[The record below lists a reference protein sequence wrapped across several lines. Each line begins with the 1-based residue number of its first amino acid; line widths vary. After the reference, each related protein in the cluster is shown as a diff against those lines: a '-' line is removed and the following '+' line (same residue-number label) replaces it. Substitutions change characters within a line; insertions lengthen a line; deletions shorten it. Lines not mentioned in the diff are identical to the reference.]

1 MVTVGRILLLCIVCL
16 SSVRGQTSRE
26 GRYRY
31 PLDIPARL
39 NANFGELRPNHFH
52 MGLDLFTERRTGLP
66 VLAADDGYVG
76 RVKVEP
82 GGFGRALYLY
92 HPDGTTTLYA
102 HLERFEPT
110 LEEAVRRRQYDLESW
125 QMEWEL
131 PAGAFPVRRGQYV
144 ANSGN
149 TGASAGP
156 HVHFE
161 VRRTRDDLCLN
172 PLAYGLPLPDAV
184 PPDIH
189 RLAVYDRSRS
199 VYEQSPSLHS
209 FRRTPEGYEVPGVI
223 LVRTDR
229 VSFAIGAT
237 DRMSG
242 SPNPNGIHAATL
254 WEGGR
259 PLAGFRLD
267 RIGYDSTRYLNA
279 HVDIMRRANGGHWLQ
294 FLLPLP
300 GDALAGI
307 RTQNPRLKEIR
318 LTDTLPHRFRITVQD
333 VSGNT
338 SQAFLTVRR
347 TGMPVSRPAT
357 EGMVMAPGQVGV
369 FETNAVQA
377 VLDESALY
385 DTIHF
390 RHAERPGT
398 GNMSF
403 SAVHT
408 LHRTDVPVHNYFTV
422 RLRPLRPMPAALAD
436 RMVIR
441 RTGSGSPKVAKAKAQ
456 SGWYAARFRE
466 FGDFELLAD
475 ATPPLIMIA
484 GLHEGGRL
492 TGSTVTVRVTDDLGS
507 VRNFRGEID
516 GRWVLFAQQGGA
528 FTYRVDE
535 RCPPGRHTLSV
546 AAEDEAG
553 NKSVRSVVFTR

>member
-1 MVTVGRILLLCIVCL
+1 
-16 SSVRGQTSRE
+16 
-26 GRYRY
+26 
-31 PLDIPARL
+31 
-39 NANFGELRPNHFH
+39 
-52 MGLDLFTERRTGLP
+52 
-66 VLAADDGYVG
+66 
-76 RVKVEP
+76 
-82 GGFGRALYLY
+82 
-92 HPDGTTTLYA
+92 
-102 HLERFEPT
+102 
-110 LEEAVRRRQYDLESW
+110 
-125 QMEWEL
+125 
-131 PAGAFPVRRGQYV
+131 
-144 ANSGN
+144 
-149 TGASAGP
+149 
-156 HVHFE
+156 
-161 VRRTRDDLCLN
+161 
-172 PLAYGLPLPDAV
+172 
-184 PPDIH
+184 
-189 RLAVYDRSRS
+189 
-199 VYEQSPSLHS
+199 
-209 FRRTPEGYEVPGVI
+209 
-223 LVRTDR
+223 